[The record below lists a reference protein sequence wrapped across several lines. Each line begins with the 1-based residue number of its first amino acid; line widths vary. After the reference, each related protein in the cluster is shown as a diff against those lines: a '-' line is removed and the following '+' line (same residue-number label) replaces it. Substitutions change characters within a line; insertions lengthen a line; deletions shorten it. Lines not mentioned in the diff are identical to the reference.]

1 MTIARDV
8 PPAQITNFTRL
19 SNAMATTAARRTT
32 GAMSCTKLASVAGG
46 SANNGGMNMN
56 TAGIMITTGMT
67 ATTIVIK
74 KAKQVF
80 DNEATSQFRSQMLSQ
95 PARANESGSS
105 FFF

>member
-1 MTIARDV
+1 
-8 PPAQITNFTRL
+8 
-19 SNAMATTAARRTT
+19 MATTAARRTT

-46 SANNGGMNMN
+46 SASNGGMNTN

-80 DNEATSQFRSQMLSQ
+80 DNEAISQFRPKCSLSPHEPMSRA
-95 PARANESGSS
+95 PASALS
-105 FFF
+105 